1 MGWLLGIPQLSTE
14 CERAGAGGLVE
25 GLEARKLEVWRG
37 SLREGGSNGGLCS
50 RRGPPAL

>member
-1 MGWLLGIPQLSTE
+1 MLGIPQLSTE
-14 CERAGAGGLVE
+14 FERGGAGGLVE

-50 RRGPPAL
+50 RRGRPAL